1 MKFVKKKIQN
11 LRKKLRHWEYV
22 YYTKNESVVS
32 DATYD
37 AMLSKLNQLEQIYPH
52 LMTENSPTQRVGG
65 ISQYNFKKIHHK
77 VPMLSLNSIVESL
90 QLLSFDKR
98 IKIKLHDNHMMLY
111 CCELKI
117 DGVAVSLLYKNGKLV
132 YAATRGDGKIGEDV
146 TKNICTIRSVPIHLQ
161 IDVNNKY
168 GTLPYLLEIRGEVFI
183 SKLCFLK
190 LNKITIQQGD
200 KPFSN
205 ARNAASGSLR
215 QLDPGVT
222 ATRPLSFYCHGIS
235 NYAGEEAL
243 PDSHWER
250 LKLCKNWGLPIS
262 NCVRL
267 IRGAN
272 KVLEYYSYI
281 KTIRSNL
288 EFNIDGIVIKV
299 NSCAYQSKL
308 GCGSKAPNWAIAY
321 KFPSEISSTKVENVI
336 FQVGRTGIITP
347 IACLEPIVISD
358 VVIKKVNMHN
368 MNEVKRLGLMI
379 GDTVR
384 VQRSGDVIPKIV
396 GVVFS
401 ERTDDRVKAIEL
413 PQFCPVCGSR
423 ITTWRNQSV
432 LRCTAGL
439 TCLAQRKA
447 TLEHFVSRKAM
458 NIYGMGN
465 KIIDQLVNQGLIFTS
480 SDLFRL
486 NKNKLLCLDGFSL
499 ENIERLLR
507 SIEDS
512 KKITLARF
520 IYALGIYG
528 VGETVANNLAVVYQT
543 IGNLVAAD
551 LQSLSHLKYIG
562 PIVANNIYHF
572 FRNPDNLKNVQDLI
586 DPSIGIQ
593 LNTIV

>member
-1 MKFVKKKIQN
+1 MKFAKQKIQK
-11 LRKKLRHWEYV
+11 LRKKLRHWEYL
-22 YYTKNESVVS
+22 YYTKNESAVS
-32 DATYD
+32 DEKYD
-37 AMLSKLNQLEQIYPH
+37 AMLEKLNQLEQIYPH
-52 LMTENSPTQRVGG
+52 LIAESSPTQRIGG
-65 ISQYNFKKIHHK
+65 VSQYNFKKIHHK
-77 VPMLSLNSIVESL
+77 VPMLSLNSIVASF

-98 IKIKLHDNHMMLY
+98 IKIKLHANHIMSY

-117 DGVAVSLLYKNGKLV
+117 DGVAVSLLYKKGKLI

-146 TKNICTIRSVPIHLQ
+146 TENISTIRAVPMYLKL
-161 IDVNNKY
+161 DSNKY
-168 GTLPYLLEIRGEVFI
+168 DKLPYLLEIRGEVFI
-183 SKLCFLK
+183 SKLCFLQ
-190 LNKITIQQGD
+190 LNKITIQQGN

-215 QLDPGVT
+215 QLDPSVT
-222 ATRPLSFYCHGIS
+222 ATRPLSFYCYGIS
-235 NYAGEEAL
+235 NYCGEKEL

-250 LKLCKNWGLPIS
+250 LQLCKNWGLPI
-262 NCVRL
+262 NNYIRL
-267 IRGAN
+267 MSGVN

-288 EFNIDGIVIKV
+288 EFNIDGIVVKV
-299 NSCAYQSKL
+299 NSCTYQSKL
-308 GCGSKAPNWAIAY
+308 GCGSKAPYWALAY
-321 KFPSEISSTKVENVI
+321 KFPSEISSTKVDNVI

-347 IACLEPIVISD
+347 IAYLEPIVISD
-358 VVIKKVNMHN
+358 VTIRKVNMHN
-368 MNEVKRLGLMI
+368 INEVKRLGLMI

-384 VQRSGDVIPKIV
+384 IQRSGDVIPKIV
-396 GVVFS
+396 EVILS
-401 ERTDDRVKAIEL
+401 ERTDHVKTIEL
-413 PQFCPVCGSR
+413 PRFCPVCGSR
-423 ITTWRNQSV
+423 IKTWHNQSI

-465 KIIDQLVNQGLIFTS
+465 RIIDQLVNQGLIFTS
-480 SDLFRL
+480 SDVFRL
-486 NKNKLLCLDGFSL
+486 NKNKLLCLEGFGL

-528 VGETVANNLAVVYQT
+528 VGETIANNLAIVYKT
-543 IGNLVAAD
+543 IENLAAAD
-551 LQSLSHLKYIG
+551 LQSLSNLKYVG
-562 PIVANNIYHF
+562 PIIANNIYHF

-586 DPSIGIQ
+586 DPAIGIQ
-593 LNTIV
+593 LRVIT